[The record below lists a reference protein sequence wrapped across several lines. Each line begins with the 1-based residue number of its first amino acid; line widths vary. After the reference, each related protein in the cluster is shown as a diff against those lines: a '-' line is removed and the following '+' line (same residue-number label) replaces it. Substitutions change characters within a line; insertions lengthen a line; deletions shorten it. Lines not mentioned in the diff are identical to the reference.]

1 MDLCSPRCCLCCCSS
16 SAPPPPPQVHW
27 LPPRRPHLWQP
38 ARDDAAPCGA
48 PAPWAAHS
56 RPAHHQRRRVTPGGR
71 GHLHPRS
78 VHGAAAAPAR
88 CVWVHS
94 ATVAADVHR
103 NNSQFG
109 GGRGGGWLCAAE
121 VLAQLS
127 GRAKDPPPPY
137 RLILGRRSAPLMW
150 AQPFAA
156 PRPPAVPASLPPPLP
171 ACPPARRCAPR
182 PHCLCD
188 GAGAAAAASAA
199 ARAAAGAT
207 TTAAAG
213 NAVEP
218 KRREEEEAAAG
229 RPEGLRRRGR
239 GRHAAIPQGGG
250 PAGRRRQRQW
260 LQPAGGGRGWRRRQ
274 WQGRAGALVGAG
286 AGVTG
291 RAPHGRAR
299 VRPPGPV
306 ARRALPAGRL

>member
-1 MDLCSPRCCLCCCSS
+1 MSRRLPQLQPAPALMHCTQQPIHSSHTLHAAANPLFSDLCFMDLCSPRCCLCCCSS

-127 GRAKDPPPPY
+127 GRAKDPPPPLSINT
-137 RLILGRRSAPLMW
+137 RAAVGTPHVGTALCCSPPTRRTCL
-150 AQPFAA
+150 
-156 PRPPAVPASLPPPLP
+156 PASSPPCLP
-171 ACPPARRCAPR
+171 ACP
-182 PHCLCD
+182 
-188 GAGAAAAASAA
+188 
-199 ARAAAGAT
+199 
-207 TTAAAG
+207 
-213 NAVEP
+213 
-218 KRREEEEAAAG
+218 
-229 RPEGLRRRGR
+229 
-239 GRHAAIPQGGG
+239 
-250 PAGRRRQRQW
+250 
-260 LQPAGGGRGWRRRQ
+260 
-274 WQGRAGALVGAG
+274 
-286 AGVTG
+286 
-291 RAPHGRAR
+291 
-299 VRPPGPV
+299 
-306 ARRALPAGRL
+306 